1 MSGPAAFS
9 AEHYT
14 LEVAEEPTGA
24 LVLTALPEGEAA
36 QLGAAFAAID
46 PWASYGYP
54 AAALATYFGKRE
66 PTAPRFLLTFRN
78 EVAGAMGMRC
88 DWMRGPYIQFLG
100 ILPPFQRRGLG
111 CTLLAWI
118 ESEARAAQERNLWVA
133 ASEINADAMRFY
145 ERHGFAQAA
154 RLPDLVYDG
163 RTEIL
168 LRKRL

>member
-1 MSGPAAFS
+1 MSEPAAFS
-9 AEHYT
+9 AERYA
-14 LEVAEEPTGA
+14 LEVAEEPSAA
-24 LVLTALPEGEAA
+24 LILTPLAEDEAA
-36 QLGAAFAAID
+36 GLGAAFAAID

-66 PTAPRFLLTFRN
+66 PDAPRFLLKFRN

-88 DWMRGPYIQFLG
+88 DWLRGPYLQFLG
-100 ILPPFQRRGLG
+100 ILPPFQRRGFG
-111 CTLLAWI
+111 RTLLTWI
-118 ESEARAAQERNLWVA
+118 EREARAAQERNLWVA
-133 ASEINADAMRFY
+133 ASEINSDAIRFY

-163 RTEIL
+163 RTEVL